1 MREALEEIFN
11 IKITDEDL
19 FKKALTHPSFT
30 KENNLN
36 SLDKTKVR
44 QLLPCY
50 HSIVLT
56 ERTTELLNKR

>member
-36 SLDKTKVR
+36 SLDNYER
-44 QLLPCY
+44 LEFFGDA
-50 HSIVLT
+50 VLKLAIS
-56 ERTTELLNKR
+56 EKLISQI